1 MVTMEQKS
9 FMRMHGYRV
18 APTARRENGL
28 AVEYPRLR
36 DAAFCRRYSLDVFTR
51 ECDAWDHAWVDAQQD
66 PDFDLKWQR
75 YRRLNELAAQC
86 VRIPSIPRAY
96 AAMAAA

>member
-1 MVTMEQKS
+1 MEQKS

-18 APTARRENGL
+18 LPTNRRENGL

-36 DAAFCRRYSLDVFTR
+36 EAAFCRRYSLEVFTS
-51 ECDAWDHAWVDAQQD
+51 EGAAWVHAWADAQQD
-66 PDFDLKWQR
+66 PDFELKWQR

-86 VRIPSIPRAY
+86 ARMPSIPRAY
-96 AAMAAA
+96 GAMAAA